1 MAALRTLILALA
13 AGVAAAAPAWA
24 ACSKP
29 LRMVAEEWPPYTF
42 HFGNEVLTGL
52 DVELARA
59 ILDEAGCTLV
69 ADPLVP
75 IVRRMVMFERGEID
89 LLLAASD
96 TPERHRFARFT
107 SAYRIE
113 RVGLFVLARDYERYR
128 GLTGFDAHITQDV
141 GLLAPTLGWYGKQY
155 ELARPRIKA
164 AGRLSTYSTV
174 QQGMRMLAAQRAP
187 MIMGDV
193 AVLEYEARN
202 QQLDVRQLPYVVLQA
217 PVHMMLS
224 RASTTAADVARI
236 NAAIARLEKNGAL
249 KAIRAAYGV
258 R

>member
-1 MAALRTLILALA
+1 MAALRALILALA
-13 AGVAAAAPAWA
+13 AGAFAAAPAWA

-89 LLLAASD
+89 LMLAASD
-96 TPERHRFARFT
+96 TPERRRFARFT

-128 GLTGFDAHITQDV
+128 GLTGFDAHIA
-141 GLLAPTLGWYGKQY
+141 LLAPTLGWYGKQY
-155 ELARPRIKA
+155 EQARPRIKA

-202 QQLDVRQLPYVVLQA
+202 QQLEVRQLPYVVLQA

-236 NAAIARLEKNGAL
+236 NAAIARLEKNGSL